1 MASTTKVIIP
11 SSRNLQKSIANGL
24 GWMVIVCV
32 FLHASTALANASE
45 PEDSEKEP
53 GAKLK
58 AKHWSYKPLPQR
70 IEIPSRSTSKPQKFA
85 RNPVDAFLA
94 IEPQWDASET
104 PRDAD
109 RTILARRAC
118 LRLTGRLPSA
128 DQVQYFVQSQDENA
142 YENYVDSLLASPQ
155 FGERVAINWLLLS
168 RPADTQ
174 AFQVERPRD
183 RWPYR
188 DWVVAATNQD
198 LPYDQFITWQ
208 LAGDMLPIPSDE
220 QRLATAFLGLY
231 HQTEAEN
238 LLVEVERMAHIT
250 DRVNTLGT
258 AIMGLT
264 LQCSLSQDDKHDSRT
279 QKESFQ
285 RCDVFD
291 YIDESGLAISST
303 DSAPDSIMLL
313 LDKAQKQQVE
323 TLENAIVSIRQ
334 AYADEVKKLAKSDTV
349 ENWHGS
355 LETWP
360 QPEDRWLFADFAFD
374 KPLTEQAMQFVN
386 RVRLYE
392 PGRCEGTVKWQKDG
406 KHSAVLLDGDNALI
420 FPRSG
425 KFSRTREFTI
435 SLGLKVSKFFNRAVV
450 LHQSQSWADAGM
462 RGYQLLIEDGHFH
475 FDLVHSWPSSA
486 IRIRCADPVPLNQWL
501 QIALVYGGTNRAEDT
516 HIYIDGKRATVEII
530 RNSLRKDFFELGVNV
545 PLSIGARNRDQ
556 GLAGGLVDE
565 LQIYDSALTA
575 IEIAGLA
582 TDEPWVTWGELT
594 AAQQALWREHF
605 AQRVDPQCKYHIE
618 SFQHYFESLSEIV
631 ENAREMRVVNQA
643 LLNEGETM
651 PKNRLELAQWLMNEN
666 HPLTARVA
674 VNQIWQQMFG
684 SGLVLTAE
692 DFGVLGQAPTHPELL
707 DYLAR
712 ELIRAEWSRKTIF
725 RLIATSQAFIIAN
738 GFQ

>member
-1 MASTTKVIIP
+1 MASTTKVLIP
-11 SSRNLQKSIANGL
+11 SSRKLQKGIANGL
-24 GWMVIVCV
+24 RWMVIACV
-32 FLHASTALANASE
+32 FFYASSALANASE
-45 PEDSEKEP
+45 PSYSEKEP
-53 GAKLK
+53 GVKFK
-58 AKHWSYKPLPQR
+58 AKHWSYKPLPAR
-70 IEIPSRSTSKPQKFA
+70 IEIPSRSTSKPQEFA
-85 RNPVDAFLA
+85 RNPIDAFVA
-94 IEPQWDASET
+94 IEQQLDASNT
-104 PRDAD
+104 PLEAD
-109 RTILARRAC
+109 RTILARRAS

-168 RPADTQ
+168 RPADTYG
-174 AFQVERPRD
+174 FQSDRQRD
-183 RWPYR
+183 VWPYR
-188 DWVVAATNQD
+188 DWVVSAINQD

-208 LAGDMLPIPSDE
+208 LAGDMLPVPFDQ
-220 QRLATAFLGLY
+220 QRLATAFLGLH
-231 HQTEAEN
+231 HQNEAEN

-264 LQCSLSQDDKHDSRT
+264 LQCSLSHDNKQDTRT

-303 DSAPDSIMLL
+303 DSAPDSTMLL

-334 AYADEVKKLAKSDTV
+334 AYSDEVKKLAKSDTV
-349 ENWHGS
+349 ENWYGS
-355 LETWP
+355 LEAWP
-360 QPEDRWLFADFAFD
+360 QPEDRWLSADFAFD
-374 KPLTEQAMQFVN
+374 KPLTDQAMQFVN
-386 RVRLYE
+386 RVHSYE

-420 FPRSG
+420 FPESG
-425 KFSRTREFTI
+425 KFSRTEEFTI
-435 SLGLKVSKFFNRAVV
+435 SLGLKVSKFFERAVV
-450 LHQSQSWADAGM
+450 LHRSQSWTDTGT

-530 RNSLRKDFFELGVNV
+530 RNSLRKDFRAEQVA
-545 PLSIGARNRDQ
+545 LSIGARNRDQ
-556 GLAGGLVDE
+556 GLAGGLVDD

-582 TDEPWVTWGELT
+582 TDEPWVTWSELT

-618 SFQHYFESLSEIV
+618 SFQHYFTSLSETV
-631 ENAREMRVVNQA
+631 QNAREMMVVNQA

-674 VNQIWQQMFG
+674 VNQVWQQMFG

-692 DFGVLGQAPTHPELL
+692 DFGVLGESPTHPELL

-738 GFQ
+738 SFQ